1 MRQTMDFDE
10 MKKAVERSGWNSR
23 PVIFECVDY
32 SSIYRYIYDNLKRD
46 GLVHEDLHLSA
57 IKITDALWSLHLL
70 INDRDERLEDSADA
84 VVATALKL
92 FQ

>member
-1 MRQTMDFDE
+1 MDFDE

-46 GLVHEDLHLSA
+46 GLAHEDLHLSA

-70 INDRDERLEDSADA
+70 INDRDERLSDSADA